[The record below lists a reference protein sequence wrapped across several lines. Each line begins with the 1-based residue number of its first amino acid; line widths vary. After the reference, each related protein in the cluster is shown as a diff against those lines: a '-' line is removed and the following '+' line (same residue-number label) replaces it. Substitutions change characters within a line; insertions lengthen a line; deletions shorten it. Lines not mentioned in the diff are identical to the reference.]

1 MDRQD
6 AQGDAMNDPI
16 DDDRLW
22 VSALADGEATPQA
35 QTRAL
40 AVLAHDPQAREAWQA
55 YHLVGDV
62 LRSQDLAG
70 TTAPD
75 VFLARFRQRL
85 AEDAVAAPLPVAGAQ
100 PAPVADARRESAG
113 APREAANARSF
124 RRRHVAAIA
133 GLALATVVGGF
144 AVQAWWTPAGSVHA
158 KDPAGRML
166 RDARLD
172 ELLQAHRQLGGA
184 TALPAPA
191 GFVHPASFERPVAAP
206 AR

>member
-1 MDRQD
+1 MDRQA

-22 VSALADGEATPQA
+22 VSALADGEVTRQEQERAMALLAGDAQA
-35 QTRAL
+35 L
-40 AVLAHDPQAREAWQA
+40 EAWQA
-55 YHLVGDV
+55 YHLIGDV

-70 TTAPD
+70 TTAPE
-75 VFLARFRQRL
+75 VFLARMRQRL
-85 AEDAVAAPLPVAGAQ
+85 ADEAASPLPVPDVR
-100 PAPVADARRESAG
+100 PAPAG
-113 APREAANARSF
+113 VPRKAANEGLF

-133 GLALATVVGGF
+133 GLALATVVGGL
-144 AVQAWWTPAGSVHA
+144 AVPSWWTPAGSVHA
-158 KDPAGRML
+158 KDPAGRIL

-184 TALPAPA
+184 TALQAPA
-191 GFVHPASFERPVAAP
+191 GFVHPASFERPAAAP